1 MTGLNDQKSRL
12 KRKIETKNKRISE
25 IDRILAKGRFGYPR
39 RRKYQDERLILTDE
53 IKKLQDEL
61 LNLEL

>member
-1 MTGLNDQKSRL
+1 MGVNR
-12 KRKIETKNKRISE
+12 REGEKIIRVINSKQNRISE